1 MMLAPDRYKFSY
13 VVNEVS
19 LERLVKTA
27 SNIGTLVVKNSEEEI
42 RTTIYTTKLEGPFI
56 GKVHGAVGSFEV
68 ARFILELFKIH
79 NRKEGVSVQLKLRG
93 LQRPVHSGESLRSI
107 QEALLVSHRNVF
119 PNE

>member
-1 MMLAPDRYKFSY
+1 MPAPERYKFNY

-27 SNIGTLVVKNSEEEI
+27 TNIGTLVVKNSTEEI
-42 RTTIYTTKLEGPFI
+42 RTTIFTTKLEGPFL
-56 GKVHGAVGSFEV
+56 GKVHGPVGSFEV
-68 ARFILELFKIH
+68 AQLILEMFRLH
-79 NRKEGVSVQLKLRG
+79 NKNDGIRVQLKLRG
-93 LQRPVHSGESLRSI
+93 LKRPVHSKESLRSI